1 MFASKLVK
9 RCLIPAAAVVT
20 EAKMKSESEGSKVCR
35 PSELPIYTPE
45 PVCNMRQDIVEAP
58 GIIETTIRDTR
69 QTVTKYSEELKAYQR
84 VTQEHLSKSKEN
96 AQWLIDYL
104 HEEDNTLPRAG
115 AVGIGA
121 LAGLIFGLRGG
132 FIKRTLY
139 ATAGA
144 TGVAAICYPSEASE
158 YSKVGLTEAKKY
170 ITVAYNFVYGV
181 KKDDPPLELP
191 SLPTLPSSL
200 TEVWNSVKSTFVSDE
215 AKTEAPKEQV
225 IVASVPDSQPPD
237 SQVQDPLKVI
247 TKVHED
253 SMEKQCH
260 CPVGACLAHEEDAP
274 QTPVQGHENQTVQ
287 GPINQTEKVAYVP
300 EALSTMQSGRNLY
313 DVCFP
318 TC

>member
-96 AQWLIDYL
+96 AQL
-104 HEEDNTLPRAG
+104 
-115 AVGIGA
+115 
-121 LAGLIFGLRGG
+121 
-132 FIKRTLY
+132 
-139 ATAGA
+139 
-144 TGVAAICYPSEASE
+144 
-158 YSKVGLTEAKKY
+158 
-170 ITVAYNFVYGV
+170 

>member
-170 ITVAYNFVYGV
+170 ITVAYNFVYG
-181 KKDDPPLELP
+181 
-191 SLPTLPSSL
+191 
-200 TEVWNSVKSTFVSDE
+200 DE